1 MPAPCILT
9 KFSTNLPRA
18 VDLPLKCCKKNMNR
32 RGVLESSNKIMS
44 ISENSTKMRLT
55 ELYKTG
61 QGLLIKYSSKTRGR
75 EIILQIS
82 LKSSAVDLRF
92 NWKTRLGSDIWRC
105 LLVNQCQCN
114 LKER

>member
-44 ISENSTKMRLT
+44 ISENSTKNEADRTLQNRARIT
-55 ELYKTG
+55 YK
-61 QGLLIKYSSKTRGR
+61 IFFENKR
-75 EIILQIS
+75 
-82 LKSSAVDLRF
+82 
-92 NWKTRLGSDIWRC
+92 
-105 LLVNQCQCN
+105 
-114 LKER
+114 